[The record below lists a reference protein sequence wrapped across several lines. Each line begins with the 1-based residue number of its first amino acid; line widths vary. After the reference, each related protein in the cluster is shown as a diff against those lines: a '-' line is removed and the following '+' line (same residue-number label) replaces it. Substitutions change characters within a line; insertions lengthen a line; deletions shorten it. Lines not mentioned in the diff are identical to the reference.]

1 MDVDGMN
8 AAYALFFGTPQQPN
22 RPARATVQVA
32 GLIGPGGLVEMMVVA
47 VRPAKSH

>member
-32 GLIGPGGLVEMMVVA
+32 GLVWPGWAGGEDGGCG
-47 VRPAKSH
+47 SSG